1 MSLSKHP
8 GIPDC
13 RAALPR
19 ATSIG
24 RLLIRTTGSGNLKI
38 PVDQDILTIGRSTT
52 NDICIR
58 SRFISR
64 FHARII
70 ITPVGAVIED
80 LDSRNGTSVNCARVR
95 HHRLRSG
102 DVIHI
107 GRDQLRYIDLG
118 DGSPGDGNA

>member
-1 MSLSKHP
+1 MSLSKNA

-13 RAALPR
+13 RADLPR
-19 ATSIG
+19 AESIG
-24 RLLIRTTGSGNLKI
+24 RLLIKTTGSGNLKI
-38 PVDQDILTIGRSTT
+38 AIDQDILTIGRSAA

-64 FHARII
+64 FHARIFM
-70 ITPVGAVIED
+70 TPSGAVIED
-80 LDSRNGTSVNCARVR
+80 LDSRNGTSVNSARVR

-102 DVIHI
+102 DVIRI

-118 DGSPGDGNA
+118 DESPGDGNA